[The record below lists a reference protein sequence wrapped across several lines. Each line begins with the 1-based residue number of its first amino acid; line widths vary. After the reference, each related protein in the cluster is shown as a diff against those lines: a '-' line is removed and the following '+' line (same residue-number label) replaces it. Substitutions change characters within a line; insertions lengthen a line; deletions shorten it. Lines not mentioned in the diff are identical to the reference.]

1 MKKILFIFTVI
12 LICFSSCKSPEQKVI
27 EQDYKTTTLVEYQA
41 MSNMFGINA
50 DIDGDIKV
58 LGPSDTIY
66 LWQVYEYYQL
76 EEHAIKANY
85 IVDDISSCRGYIAIY
100 YFSEYAQHKIRDMRS
115 EICKYKT
122 YYDSVMNVAID
133 HNNDIYAICYD
144 CQETLTT
151 KVNGAKEISVDT
163 IQYYL
168 DTEYNVIKDENIKS
182 YNIADLEEHKVVLA
196 EADSVIFRVNDILTK
211 IVNDL

>member
-76 EEHAIKANY
+76 E
-85 IVDDISSCRGYIAIY
+85 
-100 YFSEYAQHKIRDMRS
+100 
-115 EICKYKT
+115 
-122 YYDSVMNVAID
+122 
-133 HNNDIYAICYD
+133 
-144 CQETLTT
+144 
-151 KVNGAKEISVDT
+151 
-163 IQYYL
+163 
-168 DTEYNVIKDENIKS
+168 
-182 YNIADLEEHKVVLA
+182 
-196 EADSVIFRVNDILTK
+196 
-211 IVNDL
+211 

>member
-58 LGPSDTIY
+58 LGLSDTIY

-76 EEHAIKANY
+76 EEHAIKAHY
-85 IVDDISSCRGYIAIY
+85 IVDDISSCHGYISIY

-115 EICKYKT
+115 EICKYKI
-122 YYDSVMNVAID
+122 YYDSVMNVTID

-151 KVNGAKEISVDT
+151 KVNGVKEISVDT

-168 DTEYNVIKDENIKS
+168 DTDYNVIKDENIKS
-182 YNIADLEEHKVVLA
+182 YNIVDLEEHKAVLA
-196 EADSVIFRVNDILTK
+196 ETDSAIFLMNDMLTK
-211 IVNDL
+211 IFNDL